1 MRKKEINFLIG
12 VGLYT
17 PADAIGADVIASYL
31 RRFRVL
37 RNPPNAVFIPRVIR
51 RIVRGSSSAQDPQL
65 RSMNI
70 VFLSRSSPSIC
81 QKSISC
87 LCIFFDFI
95 INVKETNK
103 YLFITILG

>member
-17 PADAIGADVIASYL
+17 PADATGADVIASYL

-37 RNPPNAVFIPRVIR
+37 RNPPNAVFIPHVIR
-51 RIVRGSSSAQDPQL
+51 RIVRGSSFSLDPQL

-70 VFLSRSSPSIC
+70 PFFVSILPLYLSKNHFLP
-81 QKSISC
+81 
-87 LCIFFDFI
+87 L
-95 INVKETNK
+95 
-103 YLFITILG
+103 YLFLTS

>member
-1 MRKKEINFLIG
+1 MNVAQCVKKKSNFLIG

-17 PADAIGADVIASYL
+17 PADATGADVIASYL

-51 RIVRGSSSAQDPQL
+51 RIVRESSSAQDPQL

-81 QKSISC
+81 QKSIAC
-87 LCIFFDFI
+87 LDI
-95 INVKETNK
+95 
-103 YLFITILG
+103 